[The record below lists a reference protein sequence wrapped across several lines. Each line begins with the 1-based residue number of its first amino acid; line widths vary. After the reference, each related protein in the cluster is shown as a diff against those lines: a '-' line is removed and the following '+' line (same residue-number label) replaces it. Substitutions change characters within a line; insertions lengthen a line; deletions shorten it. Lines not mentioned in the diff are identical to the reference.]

1 MIERERKK
9 TRVYRNES
17 DLDENSFEGSGSLL
31 SICFLATLHYHAVES
46 EYIHKSFLF
55 LHSASFLDSRLI
67 GSTFTYLYS
76 QDNPIYSRCF
86 RNSRACSRIRRRSF
100 ANRWSISI
108 QPTRNTHL
116 TTAHYYLLR
125 EISAPE
131 SYQHFRWF
139 CVYKHSTI
147 FDDLENHSCEISCNW
162 LELLEIYFSFA
173 IIRSDRGKL
182 DGEMIERSDE
192 WIEDR

>member
-1 MIERERKK
+1 MSSSEASRSDLISWQNDRAREEK

-55 LHSASFLDSRLI
+55 LHSVSFLDSRLI

-86 RNSRACSRIRRRSF
+86 RNSRACSRIRRRS
-100 ANRWSISI
+100 ISI

-116 TTAHYYLLR
+116 TTTHYYLLR
-125 EISAPE
+125 EISTPE
-131 SYQHFRWF
+131 SYQHFR
-139 CVYKHSTI
+139 
-147 FDDLENHSCEISCNW
+147 
-162 LELLEIYFSFA
+162 
-173 IIRSDRGKL
+173 
-182 DGEMIERSDE
+182 
-192 WIEDR
+192 